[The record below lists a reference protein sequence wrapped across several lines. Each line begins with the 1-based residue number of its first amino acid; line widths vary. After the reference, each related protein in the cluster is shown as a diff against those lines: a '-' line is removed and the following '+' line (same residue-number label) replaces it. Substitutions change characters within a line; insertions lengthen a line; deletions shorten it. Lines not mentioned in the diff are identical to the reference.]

1 VFKPEPFG
9 NYLLIEKVSVG
20 GMAEVYKALM
30 FGLEGFQKL
39 VAMKRLL
46 QSVAEDEEFARMF
59 VDEAN
64 IAGQLHHANIAQI
77 YDLGRIGPTG
87 YFIAMEYVQGRDLR
101 AVFDRLKKIK
111 RGVPLNMAVH
121 SVAKICEG
129 LDYAHRKADGQGK
142 PLNIVHRDI
151 SPPNIILSYEG
162 DVKLID
168 FGIAKAAKKF
178 TQTQAGILK
187 GKFGYMSPEQVRGMP
202 LDRRSDIF
210 SIGIVLY
217 EMITGRRLF
226 VGSSDFNTLE
236 KVRSAEIKPPSEF
249 NPHIPKQLEDAV
261 MKSLARDINER
272 YQWPSEFQEDLQRY
286 LYSQEHVYSRQDL
299 AEFMATIF
307 AEDLQAERHRME
319 ELDSMDFESI
329 MKEHRLENFQS
340 MKSDK
345 IEALP
350 QQQREGFVGPKGE
363 YLPPD
368 KAFVMDV
375 DEQNEPIRLVTDD
388 DSPAVQEGT
397 DHGRDRRPT
406 PMPTSPTPTNIP
418 PASQQTPTGRH
429 RVNSASSQA
438 PYRIKPKVARR
449 ADADEMAA
457 ALKPRWFAVAPQK
470 KNAWLTVMALLVVAF
485 GIAALTIALK
495 SPFPEVTMNV
505 PVGVKTAKVTFYSD
519 AEDVNVQLIPVR
531 DGIEMPGQTKPACPK
546 APCVVPN
553 VPVGVYRVEFRNA
566 QSLYTV
572 ARFMFEDGGEY
583 VIPARFG
590 PPGQPNSSL
599 ILSTDPPGATF
610 QLKDGSTLVEEGRT
624 PKQIMEVPSGHKLSL
639 AISKEG
645 YRYEVL
651 DVMVDPYSVKKLTV
665 PLKAAQARV
674 KVSVKPKG
682 AAIYINGKNTGKT
695 TPAEFTDLK
704 VGKSYTFTF
713 KKKKYKDLTRDVT
726 PTGGD
731 DPVPGEM
738 TPVAEAQKTGTSGS
752 KTRSRS
758 RSGTGVLKVSSTPRK
773 VEFKVRG
780 KRAKAPTRLNLSP
793 GSFKLNV
800 IINAKLGLDITCA
813 SGKIRSG
820 KTTSCKIVNRG
831 GSMWKCDC
839 KEPE

>member
-1 VFKPEPFG
+1 MFKPEPFG

-46 QSVAEDEEFARMF
+46 PSVAEDEEFARMF

-77 YDLGRIGPTG
+77 YDLGRIGANG

-111 RGVPLNMAVH
+111 RGVPLNMAVYV
-121 SVAKICEG
+121 VAKACEG
-129 LDYAHRKADGQGK
+129 LDYAHRKADGQGR

-151 SPPNIILSYEG
+151 SPPNIVLSYEG

-261 MKSLARDINER
+261 MKSLARDVNER

-286 LYSQEHVYSRQDL
+286 LYSQEHIYARQDL
-299 AEFMATIF
+299 TEFMGSIF
-307 AEDLQAERHRME
+307 SEDLEAERRRME
-319 ELDSMDFESI
+319 ELATMDFKNI
-329 MKEHRLENFQS
+329 MEEHRQENFQS
-340 MKSDK
+340 MKSDQ

-350 QQQREGFVGPKGE
+350 QQREGFVGPGGE
-363 YLPPD
+363 YIPPD
-368 KAFVMDV
+368 KAFVLDV
-375 DEQNEPIRLVTDD
+375 DDHSEPIRLVTDD
-388 DSPAVQEGT
+388 VKAAAQEGT
-397 DHGRDRRPT
+397 EHGRSRRPT
-406 PMPTSPTPTNIP
+406 PIPTSPTPGNMQVSSH
-418 PASQQTPTGRH
+418 ANTGRQ
-429 RVNSASSQA
+429 RINSSGGTNAQ
-438 PYRIKPKVARR
+438 YRIKPKVAKR
-449 ADADEMAA
+449 ADARDVEI
-457 ALKPRWFAVAPQK
+457 ALKPRWFAIDPQK
-470 KNAWLTVMALLVVAF
+470 KNAWLAIMALLVLGF
-485 GIAALTIALK
+485 GIAALTLALK
-495 SPFPEVTMNV
+495 SPFPEVSMNV
-505 PVGVKTAKVTFYSD
+505 PPGVKTAKVTFFATGD
-519 AEDVNVQLIPVR
+519 DVNVQLIPVKN
-531 DGIEMPGQTKPACPK
+531 GQELPAQTKPACPK

-566 QSLYTV
+566 QSLYV
-572 ARFMFEDGGEY
+572 VDRFLFEPNGDY
-583 VIPARFG
+583 IIPARFG
-590 PPGQPNSSL
+590 PPGQANSGV
-599 ILSTDPPGATF
+599 IITTTPPGATF
-610 QLKDGSTLVEEGRT
+610 QLKDSSTLIDEGRT
-624 PKQIMEVPSGHKLSL
+624 PKQVQEVPSGRKLSL
-639 AISKEG
+639 SISKEG
-645 YRYEVL
+645 YRFEVL
-651 DVMVDPYSVKKLTV
+651 DVMVDPFSVKKLEI

-674 KVSVKPKG
+674 KVSVKPDG
-682 AAIYINGKNTGKT
+682 ASIYIDGKDTKKN

-704 VGKSYTFTF
+704 VGKSYQFSF
-713 KKKKYKDLTRDVT
+713 RKKGYTTLEREFT

-731 DPVPGEM
+731 DPLPGEM
-738 TPVAEAQKTGTSGS
+738 TPVGKADTSGRRRDTPRQQS
-752 KTRSRS
+752 G
-758 RSGTGVLKVSSTPRK
+758 SGTGTLKVSSSPKK
-773 VEFKVRG
+773 VEFKVKG
-780 KRAKAPTRLNLSP
+780 KRAKAPTRLNLPP
-793 GSFKLNV
+793 GPFKLNV

-820 KTTSCKIVNRG
+820 KTTTCKIVNRG